1 MTAIA
6 DAFLN
11 IRADHLASDALFSQ
25 FIVPPFF
32 KRKSIFADRRS
43 VRILGGRGCGK
54 TMFLRYFNHGSSLNP
69 IREEIPESELESIG
83 LYLRP
88 DTGFCGLMTAPWL
101 GEQRAKLAFSHY
113 VALNLLVDACRAVS
127 SINQAN
133 FALGR
138 LNLGDPG
145 LSAALAHQLRLKEPK
160 VSALEA
166 ELEMRLVELEDWVRN
181 PKANAEPTLVSFASV
196 LPRLAGDLAKAHP
209 RMARVGFRAFI
220 DEFENLPGAHRE
232 VICDA
237 IKHPSLQMAVHIA
250 YKKHAVIDLKTS
262 SDERIVEFHDLTTI
276 DLEAELATGG
286 EFELLAAELFL
297 LRAHQADTPYNCPV
311 FKPEKLHD
319 ARHLEYRL
327 SKQYR
332 EQVLRCVREILPSP
346 SATDISKG
354 VVADAPLRKR
364 LTDMIQK
371 GLALQ
376 GLEGEVQA
384 ADLIDD
390 KYPQASI
397 VLGAVLN
404 RRSQAKSDIVGA
416 YRKAIDAG
424 PSDTDPFFKVGGWI
438 DNNLY
443 GSLFY
448 LYAGLPRRPNVMY
461 AGFDRFCMLAD
472 PNLRFFQ
479 ALCHAAL
486 LLAFERTNGKDM
498 QGQLRVD
505 VDVQAKAARQVSD
518 KIYQDILQLGS
529 HGVDLLEVAGRLGR
543 LFQAFNRRRSQSEPE
558 VNHFSIDHA
567 ERHQLSPQAERILRE
582 AKIWSVLYE
591 ETDTKNKSDYDI
603 AQTDLILN
611 PIYAPHFSISYRKRR
626 KVTLSASHTDV
637 LLSKSAQHYEAVLKE
652 LVNFGDQDPGQAED
666 RPGLFGQGRL

>member
-1 MTAIA
+1 MAPIA

-11 IRADHLASDALFSQ
+11 IRADHLSSDALFSQ

-54 TMFLRYFNHGSSLNP
+54 TMFLRYFNHGSAFNP
-69 IREEIPESELESIG
+69 AREDVPESELEAVG

-88 DTGFCGLMTAPWL
+88 DTGFCGLMSAQWL
-101 GEQRAKLAFSHY
+101 GEQRAKLAFSYY
-113 VALNLLVDACRAVS
+113 VALNLLQDACRAVK
-127 SINQAN
+127 SINQAS
-133 FALGR
+133 FAQGR
-138 LNLGDPG
+138 LELGDPELG
-145 LSAALAHQLRLKEPK
+145 AALAQQLRLEGRKISK
-160 VSALEA
+160 LEA
-166 ELEMRLVELEDWVRN
+166 SLEMRLVELEDWVRN
-181 PKANAEPTLVSFASV
+181 PKAKPEPTLVSFASV
-196 LPRLAGDLAKAHP
+196 LPRLATDLAKAHP
-209 RMARVGFRAFI
+209 RLARVGFRAFI
-220 DEFENLPGAHRE
+220 DEFENLPGPHRE

-276 DLEAELATGG
+276 DLEAELATVG

-297 LRAHQADTPYNCPV
+297 LRAYQTATPYDCPV

-319 ARHLEYRL
+319 PRHLEYRL
-327 SKQYR
+327 SKNYR

-346 SATDISKG
+346 NATDIAKG
-354 VVADAPLRKR
+354 VVTDPALRRR
-364 LTDMIQK
+364 LSDMIQK

-376 GLEGEVQA
+376 RLEGTLQA
-384 ADLIDD
+384 ADLIDET
-390 KYPQASI
+390 YPQASI
-397 VLGAVLN
+397 VLGAILN
-404 RRSQAKSDIVGA
+404 RRSQVKSDIIGA
-416 YRKAIDAG
+416 YRKAISTG

-443 GSLFY
+443 GCLFY
-448 LYAGLPRRPNVMY
+448 LYAGLPRRPNVLY
-461 AGFDRFCMLAD
+461 AGFDRFCMLAE

-479 ALCHAAL
+479 ALCHTAL
-486 LLAFERTNGKDM
+486 LLAFERTSAKDHPSP
-498 QGQLRVD
+498 LRVD
-505 VDVQAKAARQVSD
+505 VDVQAKAARQVSQ
-518 KIYQDILQLGS
+518 KIFQDILQLGA

-567 ERHQLSPQAERILRE
+567 ERNQLSQQAESILRE

-626 KVTLSASHTDV
+626 KVTLSASHADV
-637 LLSKSAQHYEAVLKE
+637 LLSKSGQHYDAVLKQ
-652 LVNFGDQDPGQAED
+652 LVNFGDQDEAESA
-666 RPGLFGQGRL
+666 PGLF